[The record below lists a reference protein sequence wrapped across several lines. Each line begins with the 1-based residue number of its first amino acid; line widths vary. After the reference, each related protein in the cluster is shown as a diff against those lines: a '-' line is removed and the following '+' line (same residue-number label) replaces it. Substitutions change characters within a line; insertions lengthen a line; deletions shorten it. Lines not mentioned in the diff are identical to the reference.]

1 MNETNRKKEKSV
13 AFNLIA
19 NGIKTLMSV
28 IFPLITF
35 PYASRVLG
43 ADGIGKVN
51 YANSIVSYFS
61 LLAALGVSTYAV
73 REGARIR
80 DNKNK
85 FNQFAKEMLGI
96 NLFTTVVAF
105 ILFCIFLCFPI
116 LEGYKELLMIFSL
129 GIWFTTIGMEWLF
142 IIQEEYGYITLRAVL
157 FQFISLI
164 LLFLL
169 VRQKADY
176 KWYAALTVISSGG
189 SAILNLWHSRKLVD
203 WKSKHV
209 YHYKR
214 HIKPI
219 LIIFGTSVAS
229 NIYMNMDTTM
239 IGAMEGDA
247 ATGIYSAASKINLVI
262 STMIST
268 ISSTI
273 LPRVSYYIGNELE
286 DKYRDLMKTSA
297 NILFFIAIPLSIG
310 MICTSDW
317 LIVLFS
323 GKEFLAGSL
332 AARILSVKVVVGAVN
347 RILAYQICIPYKK
360 EKDVLISTIAGACF
374 NLVAN
379 ATLIPIWGA
388 TGASLA
394 TLFSELVVFFVLT
407 IYSRRFFDTKVLYGR
422 LPMYLLLTVWFFLVR
437 YAVDLLT
444 FGIYIKLF
452 MTVVICGLG
461 YFILLLLLK
470 DPIMGE
476 AIKTVKEKFPTGK

>member
-1 MNETNRKKEKSV
+1 MRETKRKKEKSV

-28 IFPLITF
+28 LFPLITF

-51 YANSIVSYFS
+51 YASSIVSYFS
-61 LLAALGVSTYAV
+61 LVAALGVSTYAV

-96 NLFTTVVAF
+96 NLFTTVIAF

-116 LEGYKELLMIFSL
+116 LDGYKDLLMIFSL

-169 VRQKADY
+169 VRNKADY
-176 KWYAALTVISSGG
+176 RWYAALTVISSGG

-203 WKSKHV
+203 WRSKHV
-209 YHYKR
+209 YHYR
-214 HIKPI
+214 QHIKPI
-219 LIIFGTSVAS
+219 LVIFGTSVAS

-239 IGAMEGDA
+239 IGAMEGDT

-262 STMIST
+262 STLIST

-273 LPRVSYYIGNELE
+273 LPRVSYYIGNDLE

-297 NILFFIAIPLSIG
+297 NILFFIAMPLSIG

-332 AARILSVKVVVGAVN
+332 AAKILSVKVVVGAVN

-360 EKDVLISTIAGACF
+360 EKDVLVSTIAGACF

-379 ATLIPIWGA
+379 ASLIPVWGA
-388 TGASLA
+388 TGAAIA
-394 TLFSELVVFFVLT
+394 TLLSEVVVFIVLT
-407 IYSRRFFDTKVLYGR
+407 IYSRRFFDSKALYGR
-422 LPMYLLLTVWFFLVR
+422 LPIYLLATIWFFLVR
-437 YAVDLLT
+437 YGVDLLT
-444 FGIYIKLF
+444 FGIYVKLF
-452 MTVVICGLG
+452 MTVAICGGG
-461 YFILLLLLK
+461 YFVLLLLLK
-470 DPIMGE
+470 DPIMME
-476 AIKTVKEKFPTGK
+476 ALKTGKEKLPFGR